1 MGKMD
6 NILKLLIGV
15 LGVAGLLAML
25 APSNFVPTEPEPV
38 TEAPPPAQPV
48 DLLPVPEEPATS
60 EGQVYNFKMGEPTID
75 GKPIMDP
82 ESPLPMNNNIE
93 VPSQPVVTTNGEV
106 AQPAQSGFIPPS
118 NDSAEVAAPA
128 M

>member
-25 APSNFVPTEPEPV
+25 APSNLVPAEPEPA

-48 DLLPVPEEPATS
+48 DLPPVPEEPATS
-60 EGQVYNFKMGEPTID
+60 DGQVYNFKMGEPTID
-75 GKPIMDP
+75 GKPIMDH
-82 ESPLPMNNNIE
+82 EIPLPMNNNIE
-93 VPSQPVVTTNGEV
+93 VPSQPVMTTNGEV

-118 NDSAEVAAPA
+118 NDGAGVTAPA

>member
-25 APSNFVPTEPEPV
+25 APSNSVPTEPEPV

-48 DLLPVPEEPATS
+48 DLPPVPEEPATS
-60 EGQVYNFKMGEPTID
+60 DGQVYNFKMGEPTID

-82 ESPLPMNNNIE
+82 ESPLPMNNNSE
-93 VPSQPVVTTNGEV
+93 VPSQPIMTTNGEV

-118 NDSAEVAAPA
+118 NDGGEVAAPA

>member
-15 LGVAGLLAML
+15 LSVAGLLAML
-25 APSNFVPTEPEPV
+25 APSNLVPTEMEPV

-48 DLLPVPEEPATS
+48 DLPPVPEEPATS
-60 EGQVYNFKMGEPTID
+60 DGQVYNFKMGEPTID

-82 ESPLPMNNNIE
+82 EIPLPMNNNSE
-93 VPSQPVVTTNGEV
+93 VPSQPVMTTNGEV

-118 NDSAEVAAPA
+118 NDGGEVAAPA

>member
-25 APSNFVPTEPEPV
+25 APSNFVPAEPEPV

-48 DLLPVPEEPATS
+48 DLPPVPEEPATS
-60 EGQVYNFKMGEPTID
+60 DGQVYNFKMGEPTID